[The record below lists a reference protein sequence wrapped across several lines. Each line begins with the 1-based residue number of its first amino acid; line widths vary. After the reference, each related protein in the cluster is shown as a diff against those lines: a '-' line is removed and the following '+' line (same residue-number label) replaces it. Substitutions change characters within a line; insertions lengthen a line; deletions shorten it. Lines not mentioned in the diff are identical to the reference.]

1 MGPGGTRCMHSVPGW
16 GQACPGCAGTGDR
29 APLGANGS
37 RAHAGPRGHVDSST
51 RTKGPLLCHRSAAPS
66 ITCLFALLFW
76 TQLCPH
82 TPHLFAPEQPH
93 MTKADASQ
101 VAWVAPGTHHLLV
114 QAAGEVT
121 QHCARC
127 LVASH
132 PCHCHHCPAGTA
144 PSGSLT
150 GTEPI
155 PLLCPAPAK
164 HVPKLW
170 DTKQR
175 HPASPPLQSQRSL
188 CCPCRVGW
196 CSATFE
202 H

>member
-1 MGPGGTRCMHSVPGW
+1 MHSVPGW

-114 QAAGEVT
+114 QAAGEVM

-127 LVASH
+127 LVA
-132 PCHCHHCPAGTA
+132 
-144 PSGSLT
+144 PSG
-150 GTEPI
+150 EPPV
-155 PLLCPAPAK
+155 PLPPLPCGHSAEWVTHRHRA
-164 HVPKLW
+164 
-170 DTKQR
+170 
-175 HPASPPLQSQRSL
+175 HPAALPGSSQACPEALGHKTETSCKSPPPKPALALLSL
-188 CCPCRVGW
+188 SCWLVLGDL
-196 CSATFE
+196 
-202 H
+202 